1 MTREIRTVTVLGA
14 GAMGSTIAAH
24 LANAGIKV
32 HLLDDYVPAGAA
44 DRAAFPRSQIA
55 KLAQGKGAG
64 AGFMSPSNAKL
75 VIPGNMNDD
84 LESAVKDSDWIIE
97 AIKEDV
103 DWKRSWFAKIDAVKK
118 PGAIVSSNTSTI
130 PLHDLAAGRSDDFRR
145 NFLITHFFNPP
156 RYMRLL
162 EIINGKETSA
172 EATAAVSDFSDRKL
186 GKNVVVCNDT
196 PGFIANRI
204 GTFFMIRAVQEAM
217 EKGIKIEDI
226 DAVLGK
232 PLGFPKDGI
241 FGLMDMVGLGLMP
254 HVVGSLEAKLD
265 PRDAFIA
272 VDKKP
277 AMDFLQTLIKSG
289 RTGRSSDK
297 GGFYLMKKAEDGGK
311 QLTVIDPKTGE
322 YHNVEKKK
330 LPAVEAG
337 KKGPRAVFGVH
348 DDLSDYA
355 WRVLRDTLLYTASLV
370 PEISDNIADID
381 AAMRDGY
388 NWTKGPFELID
399 QLGPEW
405 FAARVKKDGLELP
418 PALKLAAGRPFY
430 STEGGKLSHLN
441 FDFAGKKA
449 DYASDAPKDGV
460 LRLSDVKLNSKPLI
474 KNDSASL
481 WDIGDGVLCVE
492 FHSKMNTMDPSILH
506 LLNESVKKLNSEDQ
520 WKSLVIYNDDP
531 KAFSAGANLGLV
543 SKEFEL
549 AQAPFTMLNNML
561 TFKTLRS
568 MFVPK
573 KAAAALT
580 KAVASVAKRLDKVAR
595 PFIGK
600 AIEKHAYNSTNDL
613 VHFGQAVYSAMRY
626 SAKPIIGAPAQMA
639 LGGGCEI
646 LLNCSGVQAHAELYQ
661 GLVESGVGVLPA
673 WTGCT
678 RMLERVQ
685 QNTGSKVIAFEHIK
699 PLFMGLMMPPQ
710 FISTSAQDAKKKMW
724 MRPTDG
730 ISMNRDRV
738 LFDAKQRGLTMAPG
752 YMPPKPA
759 EYYLPGPSAR
769 AAFQMG
775 VESLYISGGP
785 DPKTPVTYQ
794 DVRIADA
801 IGAVL
806 TGGDT
811 FAAKKLSEDDLLH
824 LERENFMSLL
834 HTPET
839 RNRVATLISGG
850 EPKRENPSY
859 IDKTPAQLR
868 AERVVESLP
877 RLPITGKPLEG
888 DEAAKLQKM
897 AQNTAWMMRK
907 FG

>member
-32 HLLDDYVPAGAA
+32 HLLDDYVPAGAT

-130 PLHDLAAGRSDDFRR
+130 PLHDLAEGRSDDFRQ

-162 EIINGKETSA
+162 EVINGKETSP
-172 EATAAVSDFSDRKL
+172 EATQAVSDFSDRKL
-186 GKNVVVCNDT
+186 GKSVVDCKDT

-204 GTFFMIRAVQEAM
+204 GTFFMIRAVAEAM
-217 EKGIKIEDI
+217 EKNIKIEDV

-232 PLGFPKDGI
+232 PFGFPKDGI

-254 HVVGSLEAKLD
+254 HVVGSLESKLD
-265 PRDAFIA
+265 SRDAFKA

-297 GGFYLMKKAEDGGK
+297 GGFYLMKKGEDGSK

-348 DDLSDYA
+348 DELSEYA
-355 WRVLRDTLLYTASLV
+355 WRVMRDTLLYTASLV

-388 NWTKGPFELID
+388 NWSKGPFELID

-418 PALKLAAGRPFY
+418 PALKLANGRPFY
-430 STEGGKLSHLN
+430 STADGQQKHLA

-449 DYASDAPKDGV
+449 DYAADAPKDGV
-460 LRLSDVKLNSKPLI
+460 LKLADIKLRSQPLL

-481 WDIGDGVLCVE
+481 WDVGDGVLCVE

-506 LLNESVKKLNSEDQ
+506 LLNESVKMLNGDDK
-520 WKSLVIYNDDP
+520 WKSMVIYNEDP
-531 KAFSAGANLGLV
+531 KAFSAGANLGIV
-543 SKEFEL
+543 SKEFEI
-549 AQAPFTMLNNML
+549 AQAPVSALNKML
-561 TFKTLRS
+561 TFSALRS
-568 MFVPK
+568 LKVP
-573 KAAAALT
+573 KAAASALT
-580 KAVASVAKRLDKVAR
+580 NAVGKVAKLIDRIAA
-595 PFIGK
+595 PTIGK
-600 AIEKHAYNSTNDL
+600 LIENHAYNSTNDL

-626 SAKPIIGAPAQMA
+626 SGKADRRGTGQCGARRRLRDHPE
-639 LGGGCEI
+639 LRR
-646 LLNCSGVQAHAELYQ
+646 HA
-661 GLVESGVGVLPA
+661 S
-673 WTGCT
+673 
-678 RMLERVQ
+678 
-685 QNTGSKVIAFEHIK
+685 
-699 PLFMGLMMPPQ
+699 
-710 FISTSAQDAKKKMW
+710 
-724 MRPTDG
+724 
-730 ISMNRDRV
+730 
-738 LFDAKQRGLTMAPG
+738 QRGTVSGAGRKRRGRIARVDRLHPDAGTR
-752 YMPPKPA
+752 PA
-759 EYYLPGPSAR
+759 GHRQQGHSVR
-769 AAFQMG
+769 AHQAL
-775 VESLYISGGP
+775 VHGP
-785 DPKTPVTYQ
+785 D
-794 DVRIADA
+794 DA
-801 IGAVL
+801 AAVDLELGA
-806 TGGDT
+806 G
-811 FAAKKLSEDDLLH
+811 
-824 LERENFMSLL
+824 RE
-834 HTPET
+834 E
-839 RNRVATLISGG
+839 
-850 EPKRENPSY
+850 ENV
-859 IDKTPAQLR
+859 DHA
-868 AERVVESLP
+868 P
-877 RLPITGKPLEG
+877 R
-888 DEAAKLQKM
+888 
-897 AQNTAWMMRK
+897 TASR
-907 FG
+907 